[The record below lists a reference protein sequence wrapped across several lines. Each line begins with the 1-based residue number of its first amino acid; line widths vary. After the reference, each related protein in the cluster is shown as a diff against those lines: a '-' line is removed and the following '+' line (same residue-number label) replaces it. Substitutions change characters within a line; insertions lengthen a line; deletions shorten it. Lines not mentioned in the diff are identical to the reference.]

1 MMKRLKNIYKLLAL
15 IPLVL
20 IAGSCGDD
28 FLDLDPPLQVPNED
42 FLKNVDDFQAAING
56 AYDQMQLAD
65 YYGRY
70 FLLIPDIMGEDI
82 KQNASAN
89 RGKEWAEYNGA
100 PTTNQNEHREFWAE
114 IYEIINMANL
124 MINSDFE
131 SVPSRQEE
139 FNNLIGQAYAIRAL
153 AHFDLVRLFAQT
165 YVFTSDA
172 SHPGVPI
179 VTEFDREARPAR
191 NTVAEVYA
199 QVISD
204 FEEAISLL
212 TITPKST
219 GVISKEAVQALL
231 SRVYLYMER
240 YEDAED
246 LATEV
251 ISGGRFELVSRDK
264 YADQFFDGGSSEAI
278 FEVIF
283 NLVDNPGA
291 DHLGGMYKESG
302 YGDYLPS
309 RQLFA
314 LFEDDDIRGT
324 LFIEDDNLDDGIY
337 ADADGVGRRVYK
349 YPSEGPDIATDNLPV
364 IRLSEVILNRA
375 EARARD
381 GDDVGALADLNLIRE
396 RAGITELDGL
406 AGQPLVD
413 AILEERRRELFAEGH
428 RVFDITR
435 HKLNVVRTDC
445 TAPDNACTINY
456 PNDRFILPLP
466 QEETDVNKTIKQAPG
481 YGI

>member
-1 MMKRLKNIYKLLAL
+1 MNIIKHIYKLVIAL
-15 IPLVL
+15 PLVVFSV
-20 IAGSCGDD
+20 SCGED
-28 FLDLDPPLQVPNED
+28 FLELDPILQVPVED
-42 FLKNVDDFQAAING
+42 YLTNVDDFHAAING
-56 AYDQMQLAD
+56 AYDQMQLPD

-114 IYEIINMANL
+114 IYEIINMANQ

-131 SVPSRQEE
+131 PLPDRKEE
-139 FNNLIGQAYAIRAL
+139 FDNIIGQAYAVRAL

-165 YVFTSDA
+165 YVFTPGA
-172 SHPGVPI
+172 THPGVPI

-191 NTVAEVYA
+191 NTVAEVYD

-204 FEEAISLL
+204 FERALTLL
-212 TITPKST
+212 TETPSTT
-219 GVISKEAVQALL
+219 GVFSAEAVQALL

-240 YEDAED
+240 YDDAED
-246 LATEV
+246 LASAV
-251 ISGGRFELVSRDK
+251 IDSGRFELVDRDK
-264 YADQFFDGGSSEAI
+264 YAAQFLDGRSSESI
-278 FEVIF
+278 FEMVF

-291 DHLGGMYKESG
+291 DHLGGMYKRSG

-324 LFIEDDNLDDGIY
+324 LFVDDDRLDDGIY
-337 ADADGVGRRVYK
+337 ADADGEGKRVYK
-349 YPSEGPDIATDNLPV
+349 YPSEGEIIATDNLPV

-375 EARARD
+375 EARAKT
-381 GDDVGALADLNLIRE
+381 GNDVGALADLNLIRE
-396 RAGITELDGL
+396 RAGVSELDGL
-406 AGQPLVD
+406 SGQVLVD

-428 RVFDITR
+428 RIFDITR
-435 HKLNVVRTDC
+435 NRLDVVRTDC
-445 TAPDNACTINY
+445 TAPGEACTITF
-456 PNDRFILPLP
+456 PNNRFILPLP
-466 QEETDVNKTIKQAPG
+466 QEETDVNKVIGQAPG
-481 YGI
+481 YGT